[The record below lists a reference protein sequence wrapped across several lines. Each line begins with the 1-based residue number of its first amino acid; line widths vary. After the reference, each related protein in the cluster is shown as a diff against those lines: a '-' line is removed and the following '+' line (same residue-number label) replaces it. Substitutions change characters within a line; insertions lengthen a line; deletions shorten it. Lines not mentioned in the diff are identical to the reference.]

1 MNKGFIPKDDPN
13 FRKITSYRPAQG
25 VRNLFADSRGQAQ
38 DWLGSVGA
46 GGETDPLL
54 VGECDASIFRCGS
67 PTVTI
72 FGGGGSGATGRT
84 VVDVFG
90 QVMGVNVLNPG
101 ASYTTAPYVSIDDS
115 CESGSGAVGFT
126 RINPQ
131 GQVTDVVITSPG
143 LNYLGPNDLGGPTP
157 EDVVRNVR
165 GDISDNVT
173 GGVTGGV
180 SGGIDPCSVNPI
192 DEDGNQVV
200 GFIKEIIIL
209 STGIG
214 YTEDDII
221 INDVCDSD
229 VIIKPKLDPD
239 GRIVGVNIVNPGTGL
254 KVSPRLSI
262 NTQDGFGATLL
273 PVLGFKE
280 VTDPTPE
287 TNRQIVQQVILCSED
302 HG

>member
-1 MNKGFIPKDDPN
+1 
-13 FRKITSYRPAQG
+13 
-25 VRNLFADSRGQAQ
+25 
-38 DWLGSVGA
+38 
-46 GGETDPLL
+46 
-54 VGECDASIFRCGS
+54 
-67 PTVTI
+67 
-72 FGGGGSGATGRT
+72 
-84 VVDVFG
+84 
-90 QVMGVNVLNPG
+90 MGVNVLNPG

-200 GFIKEIIIL
+200 GVQ
-209 STGIG
+209 GINNK
-214 YTEDDII
+214 TKTSLNK
-221 INDVCDSD
+221 IN
-229 VIIKPKLDPD
+229 
-239 GRIVGVNIVNPGTGL
+239 
-254 KVSPRLSI
+254 
-262 NTQDGFGATLL
+262 
-273 PVLGFKE
+273 
-280 VTDPTPE
+280 
-287 TNRQIVQQVILCSED
+287 VILVW
-302 HG
+302 